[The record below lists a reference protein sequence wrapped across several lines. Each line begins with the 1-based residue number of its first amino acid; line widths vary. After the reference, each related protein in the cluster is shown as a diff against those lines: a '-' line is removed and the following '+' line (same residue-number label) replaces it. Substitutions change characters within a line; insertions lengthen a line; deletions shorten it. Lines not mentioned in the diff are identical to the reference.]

1 MQHIHSYPSIYAIG
15 HKAIADIFSSPVLI
29 EEKVDG
35 SQFSFGRIDGELV
48 CRSKG
53 KDILLD
59 APEKMFGKAIEVV
72 KSLPLHDGWIYRGE
86 YLQKPKHNT
95 LQYSRVP
102 NNHIIIFDIN
112 TGLEEYMSFQ
122 SKLAE
127 ATRLGLEMVTPLFH
141 GMVDNFEVFKQF
153 LEKESALGGCLI
165 EGVVV
170 KNYSLF
176 TQEKKVAMGK
186 YVSEHFKETH
196 AAEWKKSNPS
206 QGDIEILLINEYRN
220 SVRWQKAVQHLKE
233 RGELVGSPED
243 IGKLMREVP
252 TDILKECEDEI
263 KEKLFKHFWPKIS
276 RSVTRGLPEWYKD
289 TLAKQAFETDTE
301 SMGLEV
307 GSGQE

>member
-72 KSLPLHDGWIYRGE
+72 KSLDLHDGWIYRGE

-102 NNHIIIFDIN
+102 NNHIIIFDVN
-112 TGLEEYMSFQ
+112 TGLEEYMPWQ
-122 SKLAE
+122 AKQDEAE
-127 ATRLGLEMVTPLFH
+127 RLGLDCVFILYE
-141 GMVDNFEVFKQF
+141 GMVDNFEMFKDF
-153 LEKESALGGCLI
+153 LNKESALGGCLI

-170 KNYSLF
+170 KNYSQF

-196 AAEWKKSNPS
+196 AGEWKKSNPS
-206 QGDIEILLINEYRN
+206 QGDIEVLLINEYRN

-263 KEKLFKHFWPKIS
+263 KEKLFKHFWSKIS
-276 RSVTRGLPEWYKD
+276 RGVTRGLPEWYKD
-289 TLAKQAFETDTE
+289 TLAKQAFEIDTE
-301 SMGLEV
+301 SVGLEV
-307 GSGQE
+307 SSGQE